1 VAATRL
7 KGASIA
13 VAVLDTDQPALT
25 PPPQELQPPAVIIS
39 PSRGLLAIRWRDLW
53 EYRELFFFLVW
64 RDIKVRYK
72 QTILGAAWAIIQP
85 VTTMVVFSIFFG
97 RLAGIAS
104 DGHPYPVFS
113 YAGLLPWQLFAT
125 GLATASNSLIA
136 SSSMV
141 RKVYFP
147 RVALPVAGV
156 LASLVD
162 FAIAFVVLIGL
173 MAWYRI
179 VPTPAALL
187 LPVFLLQAL
196 ITALGVGLWL
206 SALSARFRDVR
217 HALPFVV
224 QFWLFATPV
233 VYPSSLLGEP
243 WRTLYGLN
251 PMVGVVEGFR
261 WALLGS
267 APPGG
272 MMAFSA
278 VVSLVFL
285 ITGLLYFQ
293 SVEREFADVI

>member
-1 VAATRL
+1 M
-7 KGASIA
+7 
-13 VAVLDTDQPALT
+13 
-25 PPPQELQPPAVIIS
+25 PAVIIG

-85 VTTMVVFSIFFG
+85 LTTMVVFSIFFG
-97 RLAGIAS
+97 RLAGISS

-113 YAGLLPWQLFAT
+113 YAGLLPWQLFAS
-125 GLATASNSLIA
+125 GLAAAANSLLA

-147 RVALPVAGV
+147 RIALPVSGV

-173 MAWYRI
+173 MIWYGI
-179 VPTPAALL
+179 VPTLATLL
-187 LPVFLLQAL
+187 LPLFLLQAL

-217 HALPFVV
+217 HALPFMV

-233 VYPSSLLGEP
+233 VYPSSLLSEP

-272 MMAFSA
+272 MIVFSA
-278 VVSLVFL
+278 AASLLAL
-285 ITGLLYFQ
+285 ITGLIYFQ
-293 SVEREFADVI
+293 SVERQFADVI

>member
-1 VAATRL
+1 M
-7 KGASIA
+7 
-13 VAVLDTDQPALT
+13 AVLDTEQPALN
-25 PPPQELQPPAVIIS
+25 PPPQELQRPAVIIG
-39 PSRGLLAIRWRDLW
+39 PSRGLLAIKWRDLW

-72 QTILGAAWAIIQP
+72 QTLLGAAWAIIQP

-97 RLAGIAS
+97 RLAGISS
-104 DGHPYPVFS
+104 DGYPYPVFS

-125 GLATASNSLIA
+125 GLATAANSLIA

-147 RVALPVAGV
+147 RIALPVSGV

-173 MAWYRI
+173 MAWYGI
-179 VPTPAALL
+179 APTLATLL
-187 LPVFLLQAL
+187 LPLFLLQAL

-217 HALPFVV
+217 HALPFMV

-233 VYPSSLLGEP
+233 VYPSSLLSEP

-272 MMAFSA
+272 MIFFSA
-278 VVSLVFL
+278 AVSLL
-285 ITGLLYFQ
+285 ALLTGLIYFQ
-293 SVEREFADVI
+293 SVERQFADVI